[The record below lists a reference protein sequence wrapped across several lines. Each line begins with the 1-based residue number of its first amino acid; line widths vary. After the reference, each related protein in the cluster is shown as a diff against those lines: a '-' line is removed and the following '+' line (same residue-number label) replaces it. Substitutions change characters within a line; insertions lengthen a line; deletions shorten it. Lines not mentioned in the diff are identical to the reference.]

1 MPVVRSFHLGGG
13 AQGHSG
19 SETDTERLLLRAM
32 RCALLC
38 MDDTPTGIPRGID
51 CRALLFLLA
60 LGARRKLRVAPL
72 DVDCPT
78 VQERHLIEVIAAAQ
92 ADDRERLDHHL
103 VTLVLPAWRDAV
115 RAAVIEL
122 AGAMLE
128 WAPPIPQG
136 TLETGRPQG

>member
-1 MPVVRSFHLGGG
+1 MPVMRSFHLDGGV
-13 AQGHSG
+13 QGL
-19 SETDTERLLLRAM
+19 SESEADTERVLLRAM

-38 MDDTPTGIPRGID
+38 MDMPTGVPRGID
-51 CRALLFLLA
+51 CRAFLFLLA
-60 LGARRKLRVAPL
+60 IGSRRKLRVAPM
-72 DVDCPT
+72 DVDRPT

-103 VTLVLPAWRDAV
+103 VTLVVPAWRDAV
-115 RAAVIEL
+115 RAAVIDL

-136 TLETGRPQG
+136 TLETRPSDG